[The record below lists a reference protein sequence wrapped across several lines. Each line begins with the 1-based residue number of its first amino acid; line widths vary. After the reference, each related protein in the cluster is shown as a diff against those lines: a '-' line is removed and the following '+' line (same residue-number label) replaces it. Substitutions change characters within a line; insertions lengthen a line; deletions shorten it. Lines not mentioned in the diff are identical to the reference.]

1 MRCHSRE
8 FVEDNLPNP
17 STQLQFKITHLA
29 NKQLCQIVAVYI
41 IDKFA
46 FSNVKRSKIT
56 LVTVTMFTLRAADQ
70 LFENLPKSF

>member
-1 MRCHSRE
+1 M
-8 FVEDNLPNP
+8 PNCG
-17 STQLQFKITHLA
+17 SI
-29 NKQLCQIVAVYI
+29 Y

-70 LFENLPKSF
+70 LFEILSNSFFVIDCFKSCNVDPL